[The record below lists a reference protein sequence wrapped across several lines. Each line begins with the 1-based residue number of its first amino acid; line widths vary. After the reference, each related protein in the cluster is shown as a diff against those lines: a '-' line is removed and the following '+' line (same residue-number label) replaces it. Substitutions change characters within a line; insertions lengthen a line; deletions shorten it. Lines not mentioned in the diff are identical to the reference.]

1 MITKL
6 EIPTGNPILIKTKN
20 LKLGTF
26 KYLDESRA
34 KEIITNQ

>member
-6 EIPTGNPILIKTKN
+6 EIPTGNPIFIEMDD
-20 LKLGTF
+20 LKVNSF
-26 KYLDESRA
+26 KYLDKARS

>member
-6 EIPTGNPILIKTKN
+6 EIPTGNPILIKMNN
-20 LKLGTF
+20 LKVQNF
-26 KYLDESRA
+26 EYLDQSRA